1 MGEIEVLYIKKND
14 RKELDIDYF
23 DIRNELLMYMFQGFL
38 NQRRKKLPKYS
49 SLYIIFYENLTEEEK
64 KRIRIENGETRE
76 YYFKETNI
84 NELKSKNDLDFLT
97 ETLKTLQE
105 GVIDSKFN
113 EFLSDDELKSFEA
126 YILEKNFIYVQNID
140 KRSNKTKTKKATLKA
155 ELTSVNLNLILEI
168 MDLRSREIVYN
179 ECVFELPPSVA
190 SPSKSRLN
198 PISLYGYELYW
209 ENNNTIDIIIN
220 TVGDRLRTKIYRKSD
235 GSFLSKQQRIKM

>member
-14 RKELDIDYF
+14 GEELDVDYF

-38 NQRRKKLPKYS
+38 NQSRKKLPKYS

-84 NELKSKNDLDFLT
+84 NELKSKDDLDFLI

-113 EFLSDDELKSFEA
+113 EFLSDDALKSFEA
-126 YILEKNFIYVQNID
+126 YVMEKNFIYVQNID
-140 KRSNKTKTKKATLKA
+140 KRSNKTKTMKAALKA

-168 MDLRSREIVYN
+168 MDLRSRAIVYN
-179 ECVFELPPSVA
+179 KCVFELPPSVV
-190 SPSKSRLN
+190 SPSKSKLN

-209 ENNNTIDIIIN
+209 ENDNTIDIIIN

-235 GSFLSKQQRIKM
+235 GTFLSKQQRIKM

>member
-14 RKELDIDYF
+14 GKELDIDFF
-23 DIRNELLMYMFQGFL
+23 DIRNELLMYIFQGFL

-49 SLYIIFYENLTEEEK
+49 SLYIIFHENLTEEDRK
-64 KRIRIENGETRE
+64 NIRIQNGETRE

-84 NELKSKNDLDFLT
+84 NELKSKNDLEFLK

-105 GVIDSKFN
+105 GVIDSKFK
-113 EFLSDDELKSFEA
+113 EFLSDDELKNFEA
-126 YILEKNFIYVQNID
+126 YVLEKNFIYVQNID
-140 KRSNKTKTKKATLKA
+140 KKSNKTKTLKAALKA
-155 ELTSVNLNLILEI
+155 ELTSLNLNLILEI

-179 ECVFELPPSVA
+179 RCVFELPPSVV
-190 SPSKSRLN
+190 SPSKSKLN

-220 TVGDRLRTKIYRKSD
+220 TVGDRLRTKIYRKKDASI
-235 GSFLSKQQRIKM
+235 LVKQ

>member
-14 RKELDIDYF
+14 GKELNIDFF
-23 DIRNELLMYMFQGFL
+23 DIRNELLMYIFQGFL

-49 SLYIIFYENLTEEEK
+49 SLYIIFYENLTEEDRK
-64 KRIRIENGETRE
+64 NIRIQNGEKRE

-84 NELKSKNDLDFLT
+84 NELKSKNDLEFLK

-105 GVIDSKFN
+105 GVIDSKFK
-113 EFLSDDELKSFEA
+113 EFLSDDELKNFEA
-126 YILEKNFIYVQNID
+126 YVLEKNFIYVQNID
-140 KRSNKTKTKKATLKA
+140 KKSNKTKTLKAALKA

-179 ECVFELPPSVA
+179 RCVFALPPSVV
-190 SPSKSRLN
+190 SPSKSKLN

-220 TVGDRLRTKIYRKSD
+220 TVGDRLRTKIYRKKDASI
-235 GSFLSKQQRIKM
+235 LVKQQRIQM